1 MQTISCIAK
10 SITMIICG
18 ACNVNVIFLPNKSL
32 ENNGECAVRST
43 VGVVPA
49 LVLRSLHRF
58 LAVFQLIVRHRGLA
72 LHFIADHSESF

>member
-1 MQTISCIAK
+1 M
-10 SITMIICG
+10 
-18 ACNVNVIFLPNKSL
+18 NVIFLPNKSL

-58 LAVFQLIVRHRGLA
+58 LAVFQLIVRLLA
-72 LHFIADHSESF
+72 VGRFRVRRARRQTREICIS